1 MRICNNTDGLP
12 ECCGECY
19 DNGLC
24 QSKHKCVDSL
34 VVNESLVKTLMNES
48 GRHTKMIANF
58 REKAIDL
65 MKL

>member
-1 MRICNNTDGLP
+1 MRICNNTDGFP

-24 QSKHKCVDSL
+24 QSKHKCEDSL
-34 VVNESLVKTLMNES
+34 VVNENLVKTLMNES
-48 GRHTKMIANF
+48 DRNPKMIANF

-65 MKL
+65 IEL

>member
-1 MRICNNTDGLP
+1 MRICNNTDGMP
-12 ECCGECY
+12 ECGGECY

-48 GRHTKMIANF
+48 DRNPKMIANF

-65 MKL
+65 MEL

>member
-12 ECCGECY
+12 EFDGECY

-34 VVNESLVKTLMNES
+34 VVKESLVKTLMNES
-48 GRHTKMIANF
+48 GRNPKMIANF

-65 MKL
+65 MEL

>member
-12 ECCGECY
+12 ECCGKCY

-24 QSKHKCVDSL
+24 QSKYKCEDSL
-34 VVNESLVKTLMNES
+34 VVNENLVKTLMNES
-48 GRHTKMIANF
+48 GRNPKMIAKF

-65 MKL
+65 MEL

>member
-12 ECCGECY
+12 ECSGECY

-24 QSKHKCVDSL
+24 QSKHKCEDSL
-34 VVNESLVKTLMNES
+34 VVNENLVKTLMNES
-48 GRHTKMIANF
+48 GRNPKMIANF

-65 MKL
+65 MEL

>member
-24 QSKHKCVDSL
+24 QGKQKKQL
-34 VVNESLVKTLMNES
+34 T
-48 GRHTKMIANF
+48 
-58 REKAIDL
+58 
-65 MKL
+65 